1 MRFPQ
6 NPFRT
11 GTRGFRRPVC
21 ALLALLLLLLSFAL
35 PSCGKDPGSDGAE
48 DSPDTSSEAGTSGS
62 PVDLPSEDGPDGNH
76 SALVYR
82 APEKTLAALP
92 DYTPDGAL
100 IIAADSRCG
109 GILGE
114 HTLLG
119 SSYDGV
125 NAAIRERFGAE
136 AYFQSYSSGE
146 LFSKT
151 QAAAAGTGD
160 GESFFADLL
169 AIPLSSLPEYLA
181 ADLLMPLSEL
191 PGFSFLTPDAASDG
205 TAGRDGILL
214 SCARELAVNGQCYAL
229 PGSGTLSELG
239 GVCLLFNHTLLDAL
253 LKDRSDLY
261 AEVKNGNFTWERLR
275 VLLRAADEA
284 LSPAQEGGASGEGAG
299 TSQTAPGIPGYEGET
314 LSLIGTT
321 LSDEAFKAA
330 IYRSCGGSLSGA
342 AAAGSYDPDALA
354 ALAALSSYGPLRGDA
369 ADAAFREGNLLFLV
383 TTVDALYDYPNSDG
397 SWGCLPLPKK
407 NGETQGY
414 TALLDPDSTTV
425 LVVPKGSLRLE
436 TKSGYLT
443 ALNAAAHYACLPAF
457 AYELLS
463 GFIREGDSMEMLP
476 YLLGST
482 VAEPTFLLPHKADV
496 FAGLDAAVASF
507 AASPSGGAAPSGAA
521 AE

>member
-1 MRFPQ
+1 MRFSQ
-6 NPFRT
+6 NPPRT
-11 GTRGFRRPVC
+11 GICARHGAQRSVRRGAHRPVC
-21 ALLALLLLLLSFAL
+21 ALLALLLLLLSFTL
-35 PSCGKDPGSDGAE
+35 PSCGKDPDPDGTEA
-48 DSPDTSSEAGTSGS
+48 PPNVSSEAGTSGS
-62 PVDLPSEDGPDGNH
+62 SLDLPSKDGPDGNR

-119 SSYDGV
+119 SSFDGV

-136 AYFQSYSSGE
+136 AYFQSYAAEE

-151 QAAAAGTGD
+151 RAAAAGTGD

-191 PGFSFLTPDAASDG
+191 PGFSSLALDDAADG
-205 TAGRDGILL
+205 TMDGVLL
-214 SCARELAVNGQCYAL
+214 SETRELAVNGQCFAL
-229 PGSGTLSELG
+229 LGSGAMSELG
-239 GVCLLFNHTLLDAL
+239 GACVLFNHTLLDAL
-253 LKDRSDLY
+253 VKEKPDLY
-261 AEVKNGNFTWERLR
+261 ADVKTGSLTWGR
-275 VLLRAADEA
+275 VLSVLNTAAETLASAPEEA
-284 LSPAQEGGASGEGAG
+284 PL
-299 TSQTAPGIPGYEGET
+299 PGYAGET
-314 LSLIGTT
+314 VSLFGTT

-330 IYRSCGGSLSGA
+330 VYRSCGGSLSA
-342 AAAGSYDPDALA
+342 DAPTGSYSLDALN
-354 ALAALSSYGPLRGDA
+354 ALADVSSYGLLTGET

-383 TTVDALYDYPNSDG
+383 TTVDTLYDYPNSDG
-397 SWGCLPLPKK
+397 SWGCLPMPKK
-407 NGETQGY
+407 NETMEGY
-414 TALLDPDSTTV
+414 ASLLDPESTTV
-425 LVVPKGSLRLE
+425 FVAPKGSQRLE

-457 AYELLS
+457 AHELLS

-476 YLLGST
+476 CLLGSA
-482 VAEPTFLLPHKADV
+482 VAEPLFLLPHKADI
-496 FAGLDAAVASF
+496 FAGLDAAVAAY
-507 AASPSGGAAPSGAA
+507 AASPSGGAAPSGEA